1 MKLYLEG
8 PATNATDAEAH
19 MEATILNH
27 FGTRVFSSA
36 GEIQPLPVHES
47 DISEEVQ
54 RLFDA
59 IKARKAGPT

>member
-1 MKLYLEG
+1 
-8 PATNATDAEAH
+8 

-59 IKARKAGPT
+59 IKARKAGRT